1 MPRHILFLRLA
12 YQAGMC
18 LLALVAVTLTA
29 IDLTTEAAEWE
40 VTADRVIYWIFVLDY
55 VVRFSISRS
64 KWLFIK
70 EHPWDLLAIIPFD
83 ALFRLFRFAS
93 LGEILRLARYICI
106 AALVIILL
114 GAVGI
119 HLAEGMSL
127 PNGIWWSFVTATT
140 VGYGDT
146 YPVTTSGKFLAVFLM
161 LTGIGFVGTLT
172 STITSF
178 FLSPHGGEALPYR
191 EEEIEAIKKK
201 LDDLSSMTD
210 EDIDTMAALL
220 KTLRDASPA
229 PSAGKEETPA
239 IHSEKN

>member
-1 MPRHILFLRLA
+1 
-12 YQAGMC
+12 
-18 LLALVAVTLTA
+18 
-29 IDLTTEAAEWE
+29 
-40 VTADRVIYWIFVLDY
+40 
-55 VVRFSISRS
+55 
-64 KWLFIK
+64 
-70 EHPWDLLAIIPFD
+70 
-83 ALFRLFRFAS
+83 
-93 LGEILRLARYICI
+93 
-106 AALVIILL
+106 
-114 GAVGI
+114 
-119 HLAEGMSL
+119 MSL

-220 KTLRDASPA
+220 KTLRDASSAPPA
-229 PSAGKEETPA
+229 EKEETPD
-239 IHSEKN
+239 IHSGKN